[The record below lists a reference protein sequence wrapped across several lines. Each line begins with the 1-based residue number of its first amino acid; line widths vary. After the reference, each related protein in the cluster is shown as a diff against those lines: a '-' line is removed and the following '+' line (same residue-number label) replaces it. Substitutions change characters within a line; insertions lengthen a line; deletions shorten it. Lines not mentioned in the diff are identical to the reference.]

1 MKTTLPLADKRTVR
15 TWIWAVA
22 ARNKWSFLGMMSLFG
37 AATLVGL
44 VSPQLLGELVDSVS
58 EGTTTSHIDVIALV
72 FVGVLVLHA
81 VLNRQAQ
88 FRAAVFGERLL
99 AEAREGMVEHVVKL
113 PLSTVESAGTGDLL
127 SRATSDVDKLD
138 EGLRQAAPEITIATV
153 TVALTAVAMLIT
165 SPVVALGMLVA
176 VPVLVVATRW
186 YRPRVI
192 PRYEEALANWA
203 EVHSSTH
210 ETADGGRTVEALRLR
225 ERRLA
230 VNDRNV
236 DKAVGVEWYCSR
248 LWAWFLGGLDMAFIL
263 PLAAILLIGG
273 YAYTEGLAGIGAIT
287 AVVLYARAL
296 VEPLN
301 SALTWM
307 DELQVG
313 NAALRRILGVQQIK
327 PDPGDES
334 ATPKGTAIA
343 VRGAKFAYSP
353 GRAVLHGIDLDI
365 VEGERLVIVG
375 PSGAGKSTLGRLLAG
390 INAPDS
396 GSVTIGGV
404 EVTALP
410 LAKRRKEIVLVT
422 QEQHVFAGTLREN
435 LTLPRAATDDELW
448 DALRTVDAAD
458 WAKSLPDGL
467 DTVVGSGGEAV
478 PPSMVQQ
485 IALARLVIAD
495 PHTLILDEA
504 TSLLDSSASRNLEKS
519 LNAVL
524 SGRTVI
530 AIAHRLATAR
540 DADRIA
546 VMDGGSIVELGN
558 HDQLMALDGS
568 YASLVGSFSGEKR
581 GAMR

>member
-1 MKTTLPLADKRTVR
+1 MRTTLPLADKRAVR
-15 TWIWAVA
+15 TWIWSVA
-22 ARNKWSFLGMMSLFG
+22 SKNKRAFAGMMSLFG

-44 VSPQLLGELVDSVS
+44 VGPQLLGDLVDSVS
-58 EGTTTSHIDVIALV
+58 EGTTTAHIDVVALI
-72 FVGVLVLHA
+72 FVGVLILHA
-81 VLNRQAQ
+81 VLRRQAQ

-153 TVALTAVAMLIT
+153 TVALTAVAMFIT

-186 YRPRVI
+186 YRPRVL
-192 PRYEEALANWA
+192 PKYEEALANWA
-203 EVHSSTH
+203 ELHSSTH

-225 ERRLA
+225 DRRMA
-230 VNDRNV
+230 INDRNL
-236 DKAVGVEWYCSR
+236 DKAAGVEWYCSR
-248 LWAWFLGGLDMAFIL
+248 LWAWFLGGLDVAFIL
-263 PLAAILLIGG
+263 PLTAILLVGG
-273 YAYTEGLAGIGAIT
+273 LAYAEGLAGIGAIT
-287 AVVLYARAL
+287 AVVLYARAM

-301 SALTWM
+301 GALTWM

-313 NAALRRILGVQQIK
+313 NAALRRILGVQEIK

-334 ATPKGTAIA
+334 AKPDGTAIA
-343 VRGAKFAYSP
+343 VRGAKFAYST
-353 GRAVLHGIDLDI
+353 GREVLHGIDLDI

-390 INAPDS
+390 INAPGS

-404 EVTALP
+404 EVTSLP
-410 LAKRRKEIVLVT
+410 LIKRRNEIVLVT

-435 LTLPRAATDDELW
+435 LTLPRAASDDELW
-448 DALRTVDAAD
+448 HALRTVDAAG

-467 DTVVGSGGEAV
+467 DTVVGSGGEAIA
-478 PPSMVQQ
+478 PAMVQQ
-485 IALARLVIAD
+485 IALARLVVAD
-495 PHTLILDEA
+495 PHTLVLDEA
-504 TSLLDSSASRNLEKS
+504 TSLLDSSASGKLESS

-524 SGRTVI
+524 SGRTVV
-530 AIAHRLATAR
+530 AIAHRLSTAR
-540 DADRIA
+540 NADRIA
-546 VMDGGSIVELGN
+546 VMDGGRIVELGS
-558 HDQLMALDGS
+558 HDELMAAQGS
-568 YASLVGSFSGEKR
+568 YAALVGSISGEKR